1 MEGKVKWFSQ
11 DKGYGFLFGDDGQ
24 EYHCSARDVMGS
36 DLPANGDRVA
46 FDTEA
51 GKKGPRAVRVRILA
65 RGKAEPRPGD
75 ERVQCKHCGKR
86 MVPRIAMQN
95 GAPWRSYCPFCGG
108 LHQKFGMCFIAT
120 AVYQDAMAPEVC
132 RLRQYRDERLMT
144 NRFGRGFVGAYYR
157 LSPPV
162 ASWLGG
168 HSWASHCVKIPLD
181 AWVRHLQRDD
191 EEKRR
196 HIP

>member
-11 DKGYGFLFGDDGQ
+11 DKGYGYLFGDNGQ
-24 EYHCSARDVMGS
+24 EYHCSARDVQGS

-46 FDTEA
+46 FDAEA

-75 ERVQCKHCGKR
+75 ERVQCGHCGKR
-86 MVPRIAMQN
+86 MVPRIAMRD

-108 LHQKFGMCFIAT
+108 LHQKFTMCFIAT

-132 RLRQYRDERLMT
+132 ALRQFRDERLLP
-144 NRFGRGFVGAYYR
+144 NAVGRSFVATYYR
-157 LSPPV
+157 VSPPI
-162 ASWLGG
+162 ADWLSAHPLAARG
-168 HSWASHCVKIPLD
+168 VRIPLD
-181 AWVRHLQRDD
+181 ALVWCLRKDYN
-191 EEKRR
+191 E
-196 HIP
+196 